1 MSLKRLF
8 LENERKMSD
17 TFNTPNGGIF
27 QNFGDLM
34 VLYNKLA
41 TELKGSNVGL
51 KLDRQKYIRLQFVDP
66 ATGKRTSKGCGC
78 NSVTNDNIITAYQK
92 AIKVSNALKS
102 FTKASEFWEWYDQEI
117 LESLDRKN

>member
-1 MSLKRLF
+1 
-8 LENERKMSD
+8 MSD
-17 TFNTPNGGIF
+17 NSHTFNGGIF

-41 TELKGSNVGL
+41 TELKGTGVGL
-51 KLDRQKYIRLQFVDP
+51 KLERNKYIRLQFIDP

-92 AIKVSNALKS
+92 AIKVSNALKT
-102 FTKASEFWEWYDQEI
+102 FTKVSEFWE
-117 LESLDRKN
+117 